1 MTVSVVEGALGI
13 LEIMPDSSALAIRD
27 GQAADDIYYSLAR
40 TIADLLA
47 MVAPSMAKV
56 LTSDHC
62 VRVVAETIRCYVGRR
77 KSSMW

>member
-47 MVAPSMAKV
+47 MVAPSTV
-56 LTSDHC
+56 SYTHLTLP
-62 VRVVAETIRCYVGRR
+62 TIYSV
-77 KSSMW
+77 